1 MGFGIY
7 INSRIEVEG
16 WDIQLALQNF
26 VKQKWSSL
34 ASRVGYSG
42 ILKSIIFISTGLFFI
57 LSPIQSSYAE
67 QDPRILE
74 QNKIEINTDAPVPTD
89 VLKQILSS
97 PDFGGDTDTWGIRLK
112 NKKTPK
118 ELPKINWGWVEKIK
132 EFFGLLLFAVFIAAI
147 IFAAGYII
155 LRLYK
160 LKKNSAGVN
169 KKEKKWKSSYLL
181 PADAID
187 PEELLAEAALLHNQG
202 MIRDAWAKCFL
213 AAIVIYS
220 IQSNL
225 DFPLDATEYD
235 CLSIVRKA
243 KAHDADAFRDLVLS
257 WTDLAY
263 GGKTPDT
270 SIFEK
275 SIEFCISLIKLEKAP
290 SHA

>member
-34 ASRVGYSG
+34 ASRVGSSG
-42 ILKSIIFISTGLFFI
+42 ILKSIIFISIGLFFI

-74 QNKIEINTDAPVPTD
+74 QNKIEISNDAPVPTD

-97 PDFGGDTDTWGIRLK
+97 PDFGGNTDTWGIRLK
-112 NKKTPK
+112 NQREPK
-118 ELPKINWGWVEKIK
+118 ELPKINLSLIEKIK
-132 EFFGLLLFAVFIAAI
+132 EFFGLLLFVVFIAAI

-160 LKKNSAGVN
+160 LRKSNAESA
-169 KKEKKWKSSYLL
+169 KKERKWKSSYLL

-187 PEELLAEAALLHNQG
+187 PEELLTEAALLHNQG
-202 MIRDAWAKCFL
+202 KIRDAWAKCFL

-225 DFPLDATEYD
+225 EFPLDATEYD

-243 KAHDADAFRDLVLS
+243 KASNVEEFGDLVLS

-270 SIFEK
+270 GIFEK
-275 SIEFCISLIKLEKAP
+275 SIEFCISLNKLEKAP